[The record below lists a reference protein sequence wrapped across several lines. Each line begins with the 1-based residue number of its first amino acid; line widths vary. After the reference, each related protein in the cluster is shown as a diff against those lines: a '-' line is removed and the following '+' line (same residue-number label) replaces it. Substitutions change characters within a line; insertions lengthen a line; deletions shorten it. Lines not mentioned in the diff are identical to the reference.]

1 MNEIDKEKKGEISMN
16 IVMMGAQGTGKG
28 TVAGLL
34 KEKLNIPHISTGE
47 IFRKNIKEGT
57 ELGKIATKYADEGKL
72 VPDEVTNE
80 MVKNRLEEND
90 CLSGFILDGYPRN
103 LAQAKELDKILE
115 EKNKKVDLVIYLS
128 TPTEEIVE
136 RVMARREC
144 PNCKAVYN
152 MVLNKPKNGEICDK
166 CGTELVKRVDDTEE
180 KLKTRLNIFYTETK
194 PVMDFYK
201 EKGIVREE
209 EVSVAINRLGA
220 DAAKD
225 VIDFIKRGE

>member
-1 MNEIDKEKKGEISMN
+1 MN

-28 TVAGLL
+28 TVAGIL
-34 KEKLNIPHISTGE
+34 KQELNIPHISTGE

-80 MVKNRLEEND
+80 MVKNRINETDCEN
-90 CLSGFILDGYPRN
+90 GFILDGYPRN
-103 LAQAKELDKILE
+103 LAQAEELDKMLE
-115 EKNKKVDLVIYLS
+115 KKNDKLDLIVYLT

-144 PNCKAVYN
+144 PKCKKVYN
-152 MVLNKPKNGEICDK
+152 MILSKPKEGELCDDCK
-166 CGTELVKRVDDTEE
+166 IPLIKRVDDTEE
-180 KLKTRLNIFYTETK
+180 KLKTRLDIFFSQTQ
-194 PVMDFYK
+194 PVMDYYR

-209 EVSVAINRLGA
+209 KVSVAINRLGT

-225 VIDFIKRGE
+225 VVEYIKNK

>member
-1 MNEIDKEKKGEISMN
+1 MN

-28 TVAGLL
+28 TVAGIL
-34 KEKLNIPHISTGE
+34 KQDLNIPHISTGE

-80 MVKNRLEEND
+80 MVKNRINEED
-90 CLSGFILDGYPRN
+90 CRNGFILDGYPRN
-103 LAQAKELDKILE
+103 LAQAEELDKMLE
-115 EKNKKVDLVIYLS
+115 EKNDKLDLVVYLT

-144 PNCKAVYN
+144 PKCKRVYN
-152 MVLNKPKNGEICDK
+152 MILSKPKEGELCDDCK
-166 CGTELVKRVDDTEE
+166 VPLIKRVDDTEE
-180 KLKTRLNIFYTETK
+180 KLKTRLDIFFSQTQ
-194 PVMDFYK
+194 PVMDYYR
-201 EKGIVREE
+201 EKGILREE
-209 EVSVAINRLGA
+209 EVSVAINRLGT

-225 VIDFIKRGE
+225 VVEYIKNK

>member
-1 MNEIDKEKKGEISMN
+1 MN

-28 TVAGLL
+28 TVAGIL
-34 KEKLNIPHISTGE
+34 KQDLNIPHISTGE

-57 ELGKIATKYADEGKL
+57 ELGKIATKYAYEGKL

-80 MVKNRLEEND
+80 MVKNRINEED
-90 CLSGFILDGYPRN
+90 CRNGFILDGYPRN
-103 LAQAKELDKILE
+103 LAQAEELDKMLE
-115 EKNKKVDLVIYLS
+115 EKNDKLDLVVYLT

-144 PNCKAVYN
+144 PKCKRVYN
-152 MVLNKPKNGEICDK
+152 MILSKPKEGELCDDCK
-166 CGTELVKRVDDTEE
+166 VPLIKRVDDTEE
-180 KLKTRLNIFYTETK
+180 KLKTRLDIFFSQTQ
-194 PVMDFYK
+194 PVMDYYR

-209 EVSVAINRLGA
+209 EVSVAINRLGT

-225 VIDFIKRGE
+225 VVEYIKNK